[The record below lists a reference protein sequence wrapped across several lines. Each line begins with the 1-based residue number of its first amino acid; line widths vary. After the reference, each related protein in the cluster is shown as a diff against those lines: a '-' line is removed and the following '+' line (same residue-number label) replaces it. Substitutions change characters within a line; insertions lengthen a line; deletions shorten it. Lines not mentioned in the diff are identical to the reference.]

1 MPEIGL
7 VKIRVPQAIT
17 RGQVVK
23 VRCLVIHPMEV
34 VRRDP
39 AGKVIDQNYNFIHTV
54 VATYNGKEIFRG
66 ETTQSVSENPLFSF
80 PLKATAP
87 GTLKV
92 IFKDTTGKSYQ
103 GTAKI
108 SV

>member
-1 MPEIGL
+1 MPDIGL
-7 VKIRVPQAIT
+7 VKIRVPQAVT

-23 VRCLVIHPMEV
+23 IRCLVLHPMEV

-39 AGKVIDQNYNFIHTV
+39 AGKVIDQNYNFIHTAI
-54 VATYNGKEIFRG
+54 ATYNGKEIFRG
-66 ETTQSVSENPLFSF
+66 ETTQSISENPSFSF

-92 IFKDTTGKSYQ
+92 TFEDTAGKKYE
-103 GTAKI
+103 GAVEIKF
-108 SV
+108 